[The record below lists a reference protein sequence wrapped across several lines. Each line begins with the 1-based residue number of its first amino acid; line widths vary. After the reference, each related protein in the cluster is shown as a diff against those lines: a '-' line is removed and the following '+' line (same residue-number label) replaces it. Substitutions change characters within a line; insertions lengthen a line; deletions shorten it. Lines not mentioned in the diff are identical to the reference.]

1 MGVDAYNGDGV
12 VRFQFVNLISLEFL
26 MTTSFRLTPSMH
38 LRRPQDFELA
48 YKTGERGGDAH
59 LLVFAFANGL
69 PQTRVG
75 LSVSKKHGSAVR
87 RNLKRRR
94 LKEAF
99 RLLKHELPQGLDLIL
114 IPRQRDDS
122 TLRDF
127 QASLKAL
134 AIRLARKLARAGQP
148 PLGEGGS

>member
-1 MGVDAYNGDGV
+1 
-12 VRFQFVNLISLEFL
+12 

-38 LRRPQDFELA
+38 LRRPQDFEMA
-48 YKTGERGGDAH
+48 YKTGERAGDAH
-59 LLVFAFANGL
+59 LLVFAFTNGL
-69 PQTRVG
+69 SQTRVG

-99 RLLKHELPQGLDLIL
+99 RLLNHELPQGLDLIL

-127 QASLKAL
+127 QTSLKAL
-134 AIRLARKLARAGQP
+134 AVRLARKLAREARP
-148 PLGEGGS
+148 PLDEGGA

>member
-1 MGVDAYNGDGV
+1 
-12 VRFQFVNLISLEFL
+12 

-38 LRRPQDFELA
+38 MRRPQDFELA
-48 YKTGERGGDAH
+48 YKTGERAGDAH
-59 LLVFAFANGL
+59 LLVFAFINRL

-127 QASLKAL
+127 QTSLKAL
-134 AIRLARKLARAGQP
+134 AVRLARKLARAAQP
-148 PLGEGGS
+148 PLDEGGA

>member
-1 MGVDAYNGDGV
+1 MTDTIRTGV
-12 VRFQFVNLISLEFL
+12 VLFQIANLISLEVL

-38 LRRPQDFELA
+38 MRRPQDFELA
-48 YKTGERGGDAH
+48 YKTGERAGDAH
-59 LLVFAFANGL
+59 LLVFAFVNRL

-99 RLLKHELPQGLDLIL
+99 RLLKHEEEDRGHTTCSHIC
-114 IPRQRDDS
+114 IGS
-122 TLRDF
+122 LRWLR
-127 QASLKAL
+127 SP
-134 AIRLARKLARAGQP
+134 G
-148 PLGEGGS
+148 